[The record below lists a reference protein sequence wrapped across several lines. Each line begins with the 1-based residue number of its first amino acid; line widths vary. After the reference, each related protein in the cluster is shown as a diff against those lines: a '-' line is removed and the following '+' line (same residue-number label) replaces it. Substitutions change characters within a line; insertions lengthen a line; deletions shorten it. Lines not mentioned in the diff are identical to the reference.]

1 MVRLWRQRG
10 VGVANTELDEGFVQ
24 QQRQRLEELRGELAR
39 LRDGLEGDQQGR
51 AEDEGDMTEHDPGDM
66 SQSLF
71 TREVDA
77 TVEEQVERRLR
88 HVERALQKIEE
99 GTYGLSD
106 ESGEP
111 IPKGRLEA
119 MPEAIRTVEEQQ
131 RDKETYGP
139 RGGQI

>member
-1 MVRLWRQRG
+1 
-10 VGVANTELDEGFVQ
+10 VANTELDEGFVQ
-24 QQRQRLEELRGELAR
+24 QQRQRLEEMRGELTR
-39 LRDGLEGDQQGR
+39 LRDGLEGDQQNL
-51 AEDEGDMTEHDPGDM
+51 AEAEGDMTENDPGDM
-66 SQSLF
+66 SRSIF

-77 TVEEQVERRLR
+77 TVEEQVERRLQ

-111 IPKGRLEA
+111 IPKGRLKA
-119 MPEAIRTVEEQQ
+119 VPEAIRTVEEQQ
-131 RDKETYGP
+131 RSTETYGP